1 MCFTDS
7 ENERLAVNPQAEEG
21 ITKTPS
27 PYIMKT
33 ETSVTSNYY
42 KHDRELSSLLTELP
56 SSSPWRGVRK
66 LEYENNSS
74 YTYLTNVSRFLL
86 KLWIVLNYVFAEESG
101 THAGERLE

>member
-56 SSSPWRGVRK
+56 VVITMKRRQEIRVWK
-66 LEYENNSS
+66 Q
-74 YTYLTNVSRFLL
+74 F
-86 KLWIVLNYVFAEESG
+86 
-101 THAGERLE
+101 